1 MSIRRLSSRTHRLDA
16 SFLMQHLVGAKSY
29 KRIAGYFTSSLFEVA
44 GEALEQIPEVKIVC
58 NVDIHPDDL
67 KVAQLR
73 ECKMLGRW
81 NERALEAEALLH
93 RDRYRRLDAFLQKHG
108 QAVRVAPDD
117 ICGFVHGKAGV
128 ITLADG
134 RKLGF
139 IGSMNETRSGWQHH
153 YEILWEDESQD
164 GVVWIEKE
172 FDFLWNAA
180 KPLPRAVIREVHRRG
195 YRREIEFTEIEDD
208 ENLAPAALIESP
220 LYREGQQL
228 QPWQQGFLT
237 ECLRHQ
243 RLYGMVR
250 LLLADE
256 VGLGKTLSLATA
268 ALTLCLLSD
277 KENGPR
283 RPVVIFAPATLTEQW
298 QTEMLDKLGI
308 PTARWD
314 TVAKV
319 WLDAEERVIS
329 PAGREQ
335 IAHCPLRIGIVSTGL
350 MMRDSLEK
358 QHLLGMHFGVVIL
371 DEAHKARTRQGIGKE
386 AGTPNELL
394 AFMRE
399 IAARTDHV
407 LLGTATPIQT
417 NPADLWDLLGI
428 LHQGPGHFV
437 LGHDLAPWH
446 RPEDVL
452 DILAGREEVLTLA
465 HAWELLRSPLPRTE
479 STSEPRARR
488 LFSAIRQDLG
498 LQNGE
503 WQTNRSLADLTEE
516 TREIL
521 EEELERRIAG
531 ATLFQRENPLV
542 RHVVLRKRHQLE
554 ETKDKDG
561 KPLLTPVG
569 VDVHPER
576 EQATEQ
582 RAFDVLFE
590 GKALRTSEDFRQA
603 YGEARAFG
611 KALAKRGKGSGFMK
625 NLMEQRI
632 CSSIHAG
639 LATARRLLQGDAV
652 HEEDEEQEADLK
664 VETGEEREVLQRL
677 IARLER
683 LDADPKMEAAVHFL
697 DREKWLG
704 LGVIIF
710 SQYYDT
716 AKWLADS
723 LAARYPEEAVGL
735 YAGAGHSR
743 LYQRDDSVTV
753 ERETLKRMVA
763 EHQIRVMVA
772 TDAACEGLNL
782 QTLGTLINVDLPWN
796 PTRLEQRIGRI
807 KRFGQRRETVDM
819 LNLVFEQT
827 VDEKIY
833 ERLSERMKNRY
844 DLFGSLPDTIKD
856 EWIEDIET
864 LGERLDEYINAQK
877 TATGFD
883 LRYTGTMMPPEKDWR
898 EFTEVL
904 SRRDL
909 ATLMSAAW
917 G

>member
-1 MSIRRLSSRTHRLDA
+1 MSIRRFSSRTHRLDA
-16 SFLMQHLVGAKSY
+16 SFLMQHLTGAQSY

-44 GEALEQIPEVKIVC
+44 GEALEHIPEVKIVC

-73 ECKMLGRW
+73 ESKMLGRW
-81 NERALEAEALLH
+81 NERALEAEALLN
-93 RDRYRRLDAFLQKHG
+93 RERYRRLDAFLAKHG
-108 QAVRVAPDD
+108 QAVRIAPDD

-139 IGSMNETRSGWQHH
+139 IGSMNETRNGWQRH
-153 YEILWEDESQD
+153 YEILWEDESPE
-164 GVVWIEKE
+164 GVAWIEEE

-180 KPLPRAVIREVHRRG
+180 KPLPQAVIREVHRRG
-195 YRREIEFTEIEDD
+195 YRREIEFVEIDD
-208 ENLAPAALIESP
+208 NENLAPAALIESP

-243 RLYGMVR
+243 RLHGTVR

-277 KENGPR
+277 KDNGPR

-314 TVAKV
+314 TVGKV
-319 WLDAEERVIS
+319 WLDADERVLS

-358 QHLLGMHFGVVIL
+358 QHLLGMRFGVVIL
-371 DEAHKARTRQGIGKE
+371 DEAHKARTRQGFGKE

-399 IAARTDHV
+399 IAARADHV

-428 LHQGPGHFV
+428 LHQGPGRFV

-446 RPEDVL
+446 RPDEVL
-452 DILAGREEVLTLA
+452 DILAGRMEVESLT
-465 HAWELLRSPLPRTE
+465 HAWELLRSPLPRME

-542 RHVVLRKRHQLE
+542 RHVVLRKRQQLE
-554 ETKDKDG
+554 DAG
-561 KPLLTPVG
+561 LLARVA

-576 EQATEQ
+576 KQVSKQ
-582 RAFDVLFE
+582 RAFDALFE

-639 LATARRLLQGDAV
+639 LATARRLLQGGAE
-652 HEEDEEQEADLK
+652 HEEDEEQEADIK
-664 VETGEEREVLQRL
+664 VETSEEIEVLQRL
-677 IARLER
+677 IVGLER
-683 LDADPKMEAAVHFL
+683 LQVDPKMEAVVHFL
-697 DREKWLG
+697 DKEKWLE

-710 SQYYDT
+710 SQYDDT

-735 YAGAGHSR
+735 YAGAGRSR
-743 LYQRDDSVTV
+743 LYQRGDSVSV

-856 EWIEDIET
+856 EWIDDIET

-877 TATGFD
+877 AATGFD

-909 ATLMSAAW
+909 VTLMSAAW

>member
-1 MSIRRLSSRTHRLDA
+1 MSIRRFSSRTHRLDA
-16 SFLMQHLVGAKSY
+16 SFLMQHLAGARSY

-44 GEALEQIPEVKIVC
+44 GEALEHIPEVKIVC

-73 ECKMLGRW
+73 ESKMLGRW
-81 NERALEAEALLH
+81 NEHALEAEALLN
-93 RDRYRRLDAFLQKHG
+93 RERYRRLDAFLAKHG
-108 QAVRVAPDD
+108 QAVRIAPDD

-134 RKLGF
+134 RRLGF
-139 IGSMNETRSGWQHH
+139 IGSMNETRSGWQRH
-153 YEILWEDESQD
+153 YEILWEDESPK
-164 GVVWIEKE
+164 GVAWIEEE

-180 KPLPRAVIREVHRRG
+180 KPLPQAVIREVHRRG
-195 YRREIEFTEIEDD
+195 YRREIEFIEIDDD

-243 RLYGMVR
+243 RLHGTVR

-277 KENGPR
+277 KDNGPR

-314 TVAKV
+314 TVGKV
-319 WLDAEERVIS
+319 WLDADERVLS

-358 QHLLGMHFGVVIL
+358 QHLLGMRFGVVIL
-371 DEAHKARTRQGIGKE
+371 DEAHKARTRQGFGTE

-399 IAARTDHV
+399 IAARADHV

-428 LHQGPGHFV
+428 LHQGPGRFV

-446 RPEDVL
+446 RPDEVL
-452 DILAGREEVLTLA
+452 DILSGSVEVETLA
-465 HAWELLRSPLPRTE
+465 HAWELLRSPLPRME
-479 STSEPRARR
+479 STTEPRARR

-521 EEELERRIAG
+521 GEELDRRIAG
-531 ATLFQRENPLV
+531 ATLLQRENPLV
-542 RHVVLRKRHQLE
+542 RHVVLRRRLQLE
-554 ETKDKDG
+554 EAKDKDG

-576 EQATEQ
+576 EHASEQ
-582 RAFDVLFE
+582 RAFDMLFE
-590 GKALRTSEDFRQA
+590 GKALRTSENFRRA

-611 KALAKRGKGSGFMK
+611 KVLAKLGKGSGFMK

-639 LATARRLLQGDAV
+639 LSTARRLLEGEAV
-652 HEEDEEQEADLK
+652 HEEDEEPEDDLK
-664 VETGEEREVLQRL
+664 VEPGEETEVLQRL
-677 IARLER
+677 IDRLER
-683 LDADPKMEAAVHFL
+683 LEVDPKMDAVIHFL
-697 DREKWLG
+697 DKEKWLD

-735 YAGAGHSR
+735 YAGAGRSR
-743 LYQRDDSVTV
+743 LYQRGDSVSV

-782 QTLGTLINVDLPWN
+782 QTLGTLINIDLPWN

-864 LGERLDEYINAQK
+864 LGEKLDEYINAQK

-904 SRRDL
+904 SRRDI
-909 ATLMSAAW
+909 ATLMSSAW

>member
-1 MSIRRLSSRTHRLDA
+1 MSIRRFSSRTHRLDS
-16 SFLMQHLVGAKSY
+16 SFLMQHLAGARSY

-44 GEALEQIPEVKIVC
+44 GEALEHIPEVKIVC

-73 ECKMLGRW
+73 ESTMLGRW
-81 NERALEAEALLH
+81 NERALEAEALLN
-93 RDRYRRLDAFLQKHG
+93 RERYRRLDAFLVKHG
-108 QAVRVAPDD
+108 QAVRIAPDD

-134 RKLGF
+134 RRLGF
-139 IGSMNETRSGWQHH
+139 IGSMNETRSGWQRH
-153 YEILWEDESQD
+153 YEILWEDESPE
-164 GVVWIEKE
+164 GVAWIEEE

-180 KPLPRAVIREVHRRG
+180 KPLPQAVIREVHRRG
-195 YRREIEFTEIEDD
+195 YRREIGFVELDGDD
-208 ENLAPAALIESP
+208 NLAPAALIESP

-243 RLYGMVR
+243 RLYGTVR

-277 KENGPR
+277 KDNGPR

-314 TVAKV
+314 TVGKV
-319 WLDAEERVIS
+319 WLDADERVLS
-329 PAGREQ
+329 PAGREH
-335 IAHCPLRIGIVSTGL
+335 IARCPLRIGIVSTGL

-358 QHLLGMHFGVVIL
+358 QHLLGMRFGVVIL
-371 DEAHKARTRQGIGKE
+371 DEAHKARTRQGFGKE

-394 AFMRE
+394 AFMRG
-399 IAARTDHV
+399 IAARTDHM

-428 LHQGPGHFV
+428 LHQGPGRFV

-446 RPEDVL
+446 RPD
-452 DILAGREEVLTLA
+452 EVLEILSGSVGVETLA
-465 HAWELLRSPLPRTE
+465 HAWELLRSPLPRME
-479 STSEPRARR
+479 STAEPRARR

-498 LQNGE
+498 LQNSE

-521 EEELERRIAG
+521 EEELDRRIAG

-542 RHVVLRKRHQLE
+542 RHVVLRKRQQLE
-554 ETKDKDG
+554 EAKDKDG
-561 KPLLTPVG
+561 KPLLSPVG

-576 EQATEQ
+576 EQASEQ
-582 RAFDVLFE
+582 RAFDMLFE

-639 LATARRLLQGDAV
+639 LSTARRLLEGDAV
-652 HEEDEEQEADLK
+652 HEEDDEQEGDVK

-677 IARLER
+677 IDRLER
-683 LDADPKMEAAVHFL
+683 LEADPKMDAVIHFL
-697 DREKWLG
+697 DKEKWLD

-735 YAGAGHSR
+735 YAGAGRSR
-743 LYQRDDSVTV
+743 LYQRGDSVSV

-782 QTLGTLINVDLPWN
+782 QTLGTLINIDLPWN

-807 KRFGQRRETVDM
+807 KRFGQKRETVDM
-819 LNLVFEQT
+819 LNLVFEKT

-883 LRYTGTMMPPEKDWR
+883 LRYTGTMMPPDKDWR

-909 ATLMSAAW
+909 ATLMNAAW

>member
-1 MSIRRLSSRTHRLDA
+1 MSIRRFSSRTHRLDA
-16 SFLMQHLVGAKSY
+16 SFLMQHLADAQSY

-44 GEALEQIPEVKIVC
+44 GEALEHIPEVKIVC

-73 ECKMLGRW
+73 ESKMLGRW
-81 NERALEAEALLH
+81 NERALEAEALLN
-93 RDRYRRLDAFLQKHG
+93 RERYRRLDAFLAKHG
-108 QAVRVAPDD
+108 QAVRIAPDD

-134 RKLGF
+134 RRLGF
-139 IGSMNETRSGWQHH
+139 IGSMNETRSGWQRH
-153 YEILWEDESQD
+153 YEILWEDESPE
-164 GVVWIEKE
+164 GVAWIEEE

-180 KPLPRAVIREVHRRG
+180 KPLPQAVIREVHRRG
-195 YRREIEFTEIEDD
+195 YRREIEFVEIDD
-208 ENLAPAALIESP
+208 DDNLAPAALIESP

-243 RLYGMVR
+243 RLYGTVR

-277 KENGPR
+277 KDNGPR

-314 TVAKV
+314 TVGKV
-319 WLDAEERVIS
+319 WLDADERVLS

-358 QHLLGMHFGVVIL
+358 QHLLGMRFGVVIL
-371 DEAHKARTRQGIGKE
+371 DEAHKARTRQGFGKE

-399 IAARTDHV
+399 IAARADHV

-428 LHQGPGHFV
+428 LHQGPGRFV

-446 RPEDVL
+446 RPDDVL
-452 DILAGREEVLTLA
+452 DILAGRVEVEALT
-465 HAWELLRSPLPRTE
+465 HAWELLRSPLPRME
-479 STSEPRARR
+479 STSEPRSRR

-542 RHVVLRKRHQLE
+542 RHVVLRKRQQLE
-554 ETKDKDG
+554 DAG
-561 KPLLTPVG
+561 LLARVG

-576 EQATEQ
+576 EQVSEQ
-582 RAFDVLFE
+582 RAFDALFE

-639 LATARRLLQGDAV
+639 LATARRLLQGGAE
-652 HEEDEEQEADLK
+652 HEEDEEQEADIK
-664 VETGEEREVLQRL
+664 VETSEEIEVLQRL
-677 IARLER
+677 IVRLER
-683 LDADPKMEAAVHFL
+683 LQVDPKMEAVVHFL
-697 DREKWLG
+697 DKEKWLE

-735 YAGAGHSR
+735 YAGAGRSR
-743 LYQRDDSVTV
+743 LYQRGDSVSV

-856 EWIEDIET
+856 EWIDDIET

-904 SRRDL
+904 SQRDL
-909 ATLMSAAW
+909 VTLMSAAW

>member
-1 MSIRRLSSRTHRLDA
+1 MSIRRFSSRTHRLDA
-16 SFLMQHLVGAKSY
+16 SFLMQHLVGAKIY

-44 GEALEQIPEVKIVC
+44 GEALEHIPEVKIVC

-73 ECKMLGRW
+73 ESKMLGRW
-81 NERALEAEALLH
+81 NERGLEAEALLN
-93 RDRYRRLDAFLQKHG
+93 RDRYRRLDAFLLKHG

-117 ICGFVHGKAGV
+117 VCGFVHGKAGV
-128 ITLADG
+128 ITLADD

-139 IGSMNETRSGWQHH
+139 IGSMNETRSGWQRH
-153 YEILWEDESQD
+153 YEILWEDESPE
-164 GVVWIEKE
+164 GVAWIEEE
-172 FDFLWNAA
+172 FEFLWNAA

-195 YRREIEFTEIEDD
+195 YRREIEFVELEADEDV
-208 ENLAPAALIESP
+208 APAALIESP

-243 RLYGMVR
+243 RLYGTVR

-256 VGLGKTLSLATA
+256 VGLGKTLSLGTA

-277 KENGPR
+277 RDNGPR
-283 RPVVIFAPATLTEQW
+283 RPVVIFAPATLTAQW

-314 TVAKV
+314 TLTKV
-319 WLDAEERVIS
+319 WLDADESVLS

-358 QHLLGMHFGVVIL
+358 QHLLGMRFGVVIL
-371 DEAHKARTRQGIGKE
+371 DEAHKGRTRQGFGKE

-394 AFMRE
+394 AFMLA
-399 IAARTDHV
+399 IAARADHV

-417 NPADLWDLLGI
+417 NPADLWDLLRI
-428 LHQGPGHFV
+428 LHQGPGRFV

-446 RPEDVL
+446 RPADVLNILSGREDVL
-452 DILAGREEVLTLA
+452 TLD
-465 HAWELLRSPLPRTE
+465 HAWELLRSPLPRME
-479 STSEPRARR
+479 STTEPRARR
-488 LFSAIRQDLG
+488 LFSAIRQDLS
-498 LQNGE
+498 LKNGE
-503 WQTNRSLADLTEE
+503 WQTNRPLADLTEE

-531 ATLFQRENPLV
+531 ASLFQRENPLV
-542 RHVVLRKRHQLE
+542 RHVVLRKRKQLE
-554 ETKDKDG
+554 DAE
-561 KPLLTPVG
+561 LLAKVG

-590 GKALRTSEDFRQA
+590 GKALRTSEGFRQA

-611 KALAKRGKGSGFMK
+611 KALAKSGKGSGFMK

-639 LATARRLLQGDAV
+639 LATARRLLQGDTV
-652 HEEDEEQEADLK
+652 HEENELQEGDLK

-683 LDADPKMEAAVHFL
+683 LEADPKMEAVVHFL
-697 DREKWLG
+697 DKEKWLD

-723 LAARYPEEAVGL
+723 LATRYPEEAVGL
-735 YAGAGHSR
+735 YAGAGRSR
-743 LYQRDDSVTV
+743 LYQRGDSVTV

-782 QTLGTLINVDLPWN
+782 QTLGTLINIDLPWN

-807 KRFGQRRETVDM
+807 KRFGQRRDTVDM

-909 ATLMSAAW
+909 ATLMSTAW
-917 G
+917 S

>member
-1 MSIRRLSSRTHRLDA
+1 MSIRRFSSRTHRLDA
-16 SFLMQHLVGAKSY
+16 SFLMQHLAGALSY

-44 GEALEQIPEVKIVC
+44 GEALEHIPEVKIVC

-73 ECKMLGRW
+73 ESKMLGRW
-81 NERALEAEALLH
+81 NERALEAEALLN
-93 RDRYRRLDAFLQKHG
+93 RERYRRLDAFLAKHG

-128 ITLADG
+128 ITLADY
-134 RKLGF
+134 RRLGF
-139 IGSMNETRSGWQHH
+139 IGSMNETRSGWQRH
-153 YEILWEDESQD
+153 YEILWEDESPE
-164 GVVWIEKE
+164 GVAWIEEE

-180 KPLPRAVIREVHRRG
+180 KPLPQAVIREVHRRG
-195 YRREIEFTEIEDD
+195 YRREIEFIEIDDD

-243 RLYGMVR
+243 RLYGTVR

-268 ALTLCLLSD
+268 ALTLCLLAD

-314 TVAKV
+314 TVGKV
-319 WLDAEERVIS
+319 WLDADERVLS

-335 IAHCPLRIGIVSTGL
+335 IIHCPLRIGIVSTGL

-358 QHLLGMHFGVVIL
+358 QHLLGMRFGVVIL
-371 DEAHKARTRQGIGKE
+371 DEAHKARTRQGFGKE

-399 IAARTDHV
+399 IAARADHV

-417 NPADLWDLLGI
+417 NPVDLWDLLGI
-428 LHQGPGHFV
+428 LHQGPGRFV

-446 RPEDVL
+446 RPDEVL
-452 DILAGREEVLTLA
+452 DILAGRVEVESLA
-465 HAWELLRSPLPRTE
+465 YAWELLRSPLPRTE

-498 LQNGE
+498 LKNGE
-503 WQTNRSLADLTEE
+503 WQTNRSLAELTEE
-516 TREIL
+516 TREVL

-542 RHVVLRKRHQLE
+542 RHVVLRKRQQLE
-554 ETKDKDG
+554 DAN
-561 KPLLTPVG
+561 LLARVG

-582 RAFDVLFE
+582 RTFDVLFE

-639 LATARRLLQGDAV
+639 LSTARRLLKGDTV
-652 HEEDEEQEADLK
+652 HEEDEEQEGDIK
-664 VETGEEREVLQRL
+664 VETGEERDVLQRL

-683 LDADPKMEAAVHFL
+683 LEADPKMEAVVYFL
-697 DREKWLG
+697 DKEQWRD

-716 AKWLADS
+716 AKWLADA
-723 LAARYPEEAVGL
+723 LAARYPDEAVGL
-735 YAGAGHSR
+735 YAGAGRSR
-743 LYQRDDSVTV
+743 LYQRGDSVSV

-763 EHQIRVMVA
+763 EHQTRVMVA

-782 QTLGTLINVDLPWN
+782 QTLGTLINIDLPWN

-833 ERLSERMKNRY
+833 ERLSERMKSRY

-856 EWIEDIET
+856 EWIDDVET

-883 LRYTGTMMPPEKDWR
+883 LRYTATMLPPEKDWR

>member
-1 MSIRRLSSRTHRLDA
+1 MSMSIRRFSSRTHRLDA
-16 SFLMQHLVGAKSY
+16 SFLMQHLAGARSY

-44 GEALEQIPEVKIVC
+44 GEALERIPEVKIVC
-58 NVDIHPDDL
+58 NVDIHSDDL

-73 ECKMLGRW
+73 ESKMLGRW
-81 NERALEAEALLH
+81 NEKGLEAEALLN
-93 RDRYRRLDAFLQKHG
+93 RERYRRLDAFLARHG
-108 QAVRVAPDD
+108 QAVRIAPDD

-134 RKLGF
+134 RRLGF
-139 IGSMNETRSGWQHH
+139 IGSMNETRSGWQRH
-153 YEILWEDESQD
+153 YEILWEDESPE
-164 GVVWIEKE
+164 GVAWIEEE

-180 KPLPRAVIREVHRRG
+180 KPLPQVVIREVHRRG
-195 YRREIEFTEIEDD
+195 YRREIEFIEIDDD
-208 ENLAPAALIESP
+208 EKLAPAALIESP

-243 RLYGMVR
+243 RLYGTVR

-268 ALTLCLLSD
+268 ALTLCLLAD

-314 TVAKV
+314 TVGKV
-319 WLDAEERVIS
+319 WLDADERVLS

-335 IAHCPLRIGIVSTGL
+335 IAYCPLRIGIVSTGL

-358 QHLLGMHFGVVIL
+358 QHLLGMRFGVVIL
-371 DEAHKARTRQGIGKE
+371 DEAHKARTRQGFGKE

-399 IAARTDHV
+399 IAARADHV

-428 LHQGPGHFV
+428 LHQGPGRFV

-446 RPEDVL
+446 RPDEVL
-452 DILAGREEVLTLA
+452 DILAGRVEVESLA

-503 WQTNRSLADLTEE
+503 WQTNRSLAELTEE

-542 RHVVLRKRHQLE
+542 RHVVLRKRQQLE
-554 ETKDKDG
+554 DAN
-561 KPLLTPVG
+561 LLARVG

-576 EQATEQ
+576 ERATEQ

-639 LATARRLLQGDAV
+639 LSTARRLLEGGTV
-652 HEEDEEQEADLK
+652 HEEDEEQEGDVK

-683 LDADPKMEAAVHFL
+683 LEADPKMEAVVHFL
-697 DREKWLG
+697 DKEQWRD

-735 YAGAGHSR
+735 YAGAGRSR
-743 LYQRDDSVTV
+743 LYQRGDSVSV

-782 QTLGTLINVDLPWN
+782 QTLGTLINIDLPWN

-807 KRFGQRRETVDM
+807 KRFGQRRDTVDM
-819 LNLVFEQT
+819 LNLVFEKT

-856 EWIEDIET
+856 VWIEDIET

-898 EFTEVL
+898 DFTKVL

-909 ATLMSAAW
+909 ATLMSLAW

>member
-1 MSIRRLSSRTHRLDA
+1 MSIRRFSSRTHRLDA
-16 SFLMQHLVGAKSY
+16 SFLLQHLKGARSY

-44 GEALEQIPEVKIVC
+44 GEVLEDIPEIKIVC

-73 ECKMLGRW
+73 ESKMLGRW
-81 NERALEAEALLH
+81 NERALEAEALLN

-108 QAVRVAPDD
+108 QVVRVAPDD

-134 RKLGF
+134 RRLGF
-139 IGSMNETRSGWQHH
+139 IGSMNETRSGWQRH
-153 YEILWEDESQD
+153 YEILWEDESPE
-164 GVVWIEKE
+164 GVAWIEEE

-180 KPLPRAVIREVHRRG
+180 KPLPQAVIREVHRRG
-195 YRREIEFTEIEDD
+195 YRREVVFDEIDED
-208 ENLAPAALIESP
+208 EHLAPAALIESP

-237 ECLRHQ
+237 ECLRHH
-243 RLYGMVR
+243 RLYGAVR

-314 TVAKV
+314 TVRKV
-319 WLDAEERVIS
+319 WLDADERAIS
-329 PAGREQ
+329 AAGREQ
-335 IAHCPLRIGIVSTGL
+335 IARCPLRIGIVSTGL

-358 QHLLGMHFGVVIL
+358 QHLLGLRFGVVIL
-371 DEAHKARTRQGIGKE
+371 DEAHKARTRQGFGRD

-399 IAARTDHV
+399 VAARADHV

-417 NPADLWDLLGI
+417 DPRDLWDLLGI
-428 LHQGPGHFV
+428 LHQGRGHFV
-437 LGHDLAPWH
+437 LGHDLAAWH
-446 RPEDVL
+446 RPDEVL
-452 DILAGREEVLTLA
+452 EILAGRQEVLDPG
-465 HAWELLRSPLPRTE
+465 HAWELLRSPLPRVE
-479 STSEPRARR
+479 STSEPRARK

-498 LQNGE
+498 LTNGE
-503 WQTNRSLADLTEE
+503 WQTNRPLTDLAEE

-542 RHVVLRKRHQLE
+542 RHVVLRKRQQLE
-554 ETKDKDG
+554 DAN
-561 KPLLTPVG
+561 LLTRVG
-569 VDVHPER
+569 VEIHPDRSKVAEPR
-576 EQATEQ
+576 I
-582 RAFDVLFE
+582 FDILFE
-590 GKALRTSEDFRQA
+590 GKALRTSEDFREA
-603 YGEARAFG
+603 YSQARAFG
-611 KALAKRGKGSGFMK
+611 KALSKRGKGSGFMK
-625 NLMEQRI
+625 NMLEQRI
-632 CSSIHAG
+632 CSSIQAG
-639 LATARRLLQGDAV
+639 LATARRLLQGEAV
-652 HEEDEEQEADLK
+652 HEEGDEFEADLA
-664 VETGEEREVLQRL
+664 VETQEEREVLERL
-677 IARLER
+677 IDRLQR
-683 LDADPKMEAAVHFL
+683 LDADPKMEAVIHFL
-697 DREKWLG
+697 DKERWLE

-716 AKWLADS
+716 AKWLADE
-723 LAARYPEEAVGL
+723 LAVRYPDEAIGL
-735 YAGAGHSR
+735 YAGAGRSR
-743 LYQRDDSVTV
+743 LYQRGDSVAV

-763 EHQIRVMVA
+763 EHQIRIMVA

-833 ERLSERMKNRY
+833 ERLSERMRNRY

-856 EWIEDIET
+856 EWIEDIES
-864 LGERLDEYINAQK
+864 LGEKLDEYINAQK
-877 TATGFD
+877 KATGFD

-909 ATLMSAAW
+909 ATLMCAAW